1 MCDPVSMIVGA
12 VGSTVVGQ
20 VLGVG
25 KDKGGQSPGNAEA
38 ERMKAEAD
46 AATSANRKLAMDQKR
61 RREQQSLIAQ
71 GAPNGLG
78 DQAGTG
84 DSPISP
90 MQRVMQQGAMF
101 RGAPDVSRS
110 LIARGAGQLN
120 PAAPATPTQ
129 PNRRKTIGG
138 Y

>member
-1 MCDPVSMIVGA
+1 MCDPVSMVLGA
-12 VGSTVVGQ
+12 VGATVGGKLLGGGGGAQST
-20 VLGVG
+20 
-25 KDKGGQSPGNAEA
+25 GNAEA
-38 ERMKAEAD
+38 ERMQAEAD

-71 GAPNGLG
+71 GAPAVG
-78 DQAGTG
+78 DQPGTG
-84 DSPISP
+84 DSPLTTA
-90 MQRVMQQGAMF
+90 QKVMRRPGSVF
-101 RGAPDVSRS
+101 SGAPDVSQS

-120 PAAPATPTQ
+120 PAAPATLTQ

>member
-1 MCDPVSMIVGA
+1 MCDPVSMLVGA
-12 VGSTVVGQ
+12 VAGSVGGKL
-20 VLGVG
+20 LG
-25 KDKGGQSPGNAEA
+25 GGGGGGSSTGNAEA

-46 AATSANRKLAMDQKR
+46 AATSANQRLAMDQKR
-61 RREQQSLIAQ
+61 RREQQSLIAR
-71 GAPNGLG
+71 GAPGG
-78 DQAGTG
+78 VGEQPGTG
-84 DSPISP
+84 DSPLSTA
-90 MQRVMQQGAMF
+90 QTVMRQAGSRF
-101 RGAPDVSRS
+101 RDAPDISQS

>member
-1 MCDPVSMIVGA
+1 MCDPVSMVLGA
-12 VGSTVVGQ
+12 VGGKL
-20 VLGVG
+20 LG
-25 KDKGGQSPGNAEA
+25 GGGGGGGSSAGNAEA
-38 ERMKAEAD
+38 ERMQAEAD
-46 AATSANRKLAMDQKR
+46 AAASANRKLAMDQKR

-71 GAPNGLG
+71 GAPGGVG
-78 DQAGTG
+78 DQPGTG
-84 DSPISP
+84 DSPLSTA
-90 MQRVMQQGAMF
+90 QKVMRQAGGMF